1 MEVFPWLR
9 STGLIAR
16 AKRISCHSRREIGCR
31 RDIWP
36 CSWRKPATL
45 LDHNDA
51 IVDYKLFWIACKDTP
66 EAHYLLAI
74 INSDALF
81 EKVTPLM
88 SNGQFGARDLQKH
101 LWKLSIP
108 EFDPEIPLHVAVSD
122 VGEAAEDTVR
132 RLLSR

>member
-1 MEVFPWLR
+1 MPEGHLALFIEEAA
-9 STGLIAR
+9 S
-16 AKRISCHSRREIGCR
+16 
-31 RDIWP
+31 
-36 CSWRKPATL
+36 L

-122 VGEAAEDTVR
+122 VGEAAAGAAECLAKLRQERTG
-132 RLLSR
+132 

>member
-1 MEVFPWLR
+1 MYPGKGTVV
-9 STGLIAR
+9 LIRPAQTFYE
-16 AKRISCHSRREIGCR
+16 RI
-31 RDIWP
+31 
-36 CSWRKPATL
+36 
-45 LDHNDA
+45 